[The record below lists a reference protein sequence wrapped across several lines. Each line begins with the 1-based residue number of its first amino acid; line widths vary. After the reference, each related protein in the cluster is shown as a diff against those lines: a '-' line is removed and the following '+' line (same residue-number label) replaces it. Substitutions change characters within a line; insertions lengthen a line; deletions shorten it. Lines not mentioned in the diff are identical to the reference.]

1 MKKTDGLQYL
11 QHYNHDELENL
22 IGNNEK
28 QISVLHSTFMKD
40 FSKALKNIRNAVKK
54 CDNDTFLK
62 NALQIEEASKSV
74 CYEIME
80 VLAIELQK
88 IDISETQAITDSIE
102 EMENEL
108 EIIKEEINF
117 I

>member
-1 MKKTDGLQYL
+1 MKNIDRLQFL
-11 QHYNHDELENL
+11 RHYNHDELVIL
-22 IGNNEK
+22 VGNNEK

-54 CDNDTFLK
+54 SDKEAFIK
-62 NALQIEEASKSV
+62 NALIIEEASKSV

-88 IDISETQAITDSIE
+88 NNIDDMQAITDGIE

-108 EIIKEEINF
+108 EIIKEEINC

>member
-11 QHYNHDELENL
+11 QHYNHDELISL
-22 IGNNEK
+22 VGNNEK
-28 QISVLHSTFMKD
+28 QISVLHTTFMKD
-40 FSKALKNIRNAVKK
+40 FSKALKNIRNAIKK
-54 CDNDTFLK
+54 CDQETFIK

-80 VLAIELQK
+80 VMAIELQK
-88 IDISETQAITDSIE
+88 LNIDNSRAIIDSIE